1 MRQSLARRISVIL
14 ATVAACGGEQTGPES
29 QRPTPN
35 PIWPVGSAALAVELS
50 TAGIAPG
57 VPTFSVAVDGMDSAA
72 PTSGTLA
79 LRVKAGAHTIL
90 LHAIPRHCQIP
101 LSGALPE
108 RAWSESRQIVAVSGQ
123 TTTVRFEV
131 ICSETGTL
139 RIETRTSGFG
149 PSLFIGTLTGD
160 PRWLLELAPNGTDV
174 LDDVFVGAHEVSVS
188 GPPGCVGY
196 KTRVPVQISANTE
209 TIVRFAFACL

>member
-1 MRQSLARRISVIL
+1 MRQSLAWRIGVIL
-14 ATVAACGGEQTGPES
+14 AAVAACAGEQTGPES
-29 QRPTPN
+29 QRPPSE
-35 PIWPVGSAALAVELS
+35 PIWLVGSAALAVQLS

-57 VPTFSVAVDGMDSAA
+57 VPTFSVAVDGVDSAA
-72 PTSGTLA
+72 PTTGTLA

-90 LHAIPRHCQIP
+90 LHDIPRHCQIP
-101 LSGALPE
+101 LSSALPE
-108 RAWSESRQIVAVSGQ
+108 RAWSEGRQIVAPSGQ

-139 RIETRTSGFG
+139 RIETSTSGYG
-149 PSLFIGTLTGD
+149 PGLLIGILTGH
-160 PRWLLELAPNGTDV
+160 PRWLFELPPNGTEI

-188 GPPGCVGY
+188 GPPGCVGS

-209 TIVRFAFACL
+209 TIVRFGFACW

>member
-1 MRQSLARRISVIL
+1 MKRRLAWWVGLGLL
-14 ATVAACGGEQTGPES
+14 ALEGGGGEQTGPES
-29 QRPTPN
+29 RRPTPN
-35 PIWPVGSAALAVELS
+35 PIGPVRSVALAVQLS

-57 VPTFSVAVDGMDSAA
+57 VPTFSVAVDGVDSAA
-72 PTSGTLA
+72 PTTGTLA
-79 LRVKAGAHTIL
+79 LRVEAGAHTIL
-90 LHAIPRHCQIP
+90 LHNIPRHCQIP

-131 ICSETGTL
+131 MCSETGTL

-149 PSLFIGTLTGD
+149 PSLFIGILTGD
-160 PRWLLELAPNGTDV
+160 PRWLIELAPNGTEV
-174 LDDVFVGAHEVSVS
+174 LDEVFVGAHEVSVS
-188 GPPGCVGY
+188 GPPECIGY
-196 KTRVPVQISANTE
+196 KARVPVQISANAE